1 MYLYSVAPGRCG
13 SNFKNISFKLITKNS
28 TLSTG
33 YETALSWKP
42 HNLADE
48 KSTLVQVMACCCQA
62 TNHYLSQCWPRS
74 MSPYDVTRPQGFNW
88 VVPIPENKLS
98 LSLEFSSKILLFQ
111 VGRVG
116 GCERVFTP
124 VRWRQVWLSC
134 IKWRS
139 TFFLY
144 FFVRPSFGRQFV
156 IRVDG
161 CCANCVV
168 GLAFL
173 PIGHTTRKQRHYD
186 VRNDAITTSC
196 ARWVGLWG
204 RPFSLV

>member
-1 MYLYSVAPGRCG
+1 MDIHDHS
-13 SNFKNISFKLITKNS
+13 
-28 TLSTG
+28 
-33 YETALSWKP
+33 
-42 HNLADE
+42 
-48 KSTLVQVMACCCQA
+48 
-62 TNHYLSQCWPRS
+62 
-74 MSPYDVTRPQGFNW
+74 
-88 VVPIPENKLS
+88 
-98 LSLEFSSKILLFQ
+98 LLFPMYSLASLNDKWKSMII
-111 VGRVG
+111 VKVVLAYTDIHHWVMGICSRCWISTVSRVG

-124 VRWRQVWLSC
+124 VRWRQVRLSC

-156 IRVDG
+156 IRLDG
-161 CCANCVV
+161 CCANCDV

-173 PIGHTTRKQRHYD
+173 PSGHTMWKQRHDD

-204 RPFSLV
+204 RPVSLV